1 MRFFGVQ
8 ESRVSIRY
16 LIKTSQY
23 FDSVSLMNIAR
34 DIRALPGIEDAAL
47 VMGTDANKGLLQQ
60 VSPLPVEAKA
70 ASPTDLI
77 LMVKGDETALDEA
90 LATAEKLLTKRPTAA
105 EGSAHRPRTL
115 RSAVRAHPDANL
127 AVISVAGAYA
137 TAEAWS
143 ALQQNLHVLLFS
155 DNVALDDEV
164 ALKRYATERGL
175 LLMGPGAG
183 TAIING
189 AALGFANVV
198 PSGPVGIISAAG
210 TGLQEVSTLLA
221 REGIGITQGIG
232 VGGRDLSDAVGG
244 LMMLHAVQAL
254 QNDPATE
261 VIVAISKPPSPA
273 VSERVLDQ
281 LAASKKPAVV
291 IFMGA
296 DDLPAA
302 PSPAVHLTRTLQE
315 AALTAA
321 ALVRGDNVP
330 AIRAQLAKRRGALRA
345 QATELAVQLRPGQT
359 YLRGLFS
366 GGTLCEEAMRLWSAE
381 IGDVWSNGPLK
392 PHLKLPDSNRSQG
405 HCALDLGEEEFT
417 VGRPHPMIDN
427 DLRIRR
433 LLQEAADPQVA
444 VIQMDVVLGY
454 GAHPDPA
461 SELAPAIREAREAAA
476 RAGRHLIVVG
486 ALTGTD
492 GDPQNLTRQARAFQ
506 AAGMALLPSNA
517 DASQLAAFVVQAA
530 EQ

>member
-1 MRFFGVQ
+1 M
-8 ESRVSIRY
+8 SIRY

-47 VMGTDANKGLLQQ
+47 VMGTPANKGLLEQ
-60 VSPLPVEAKA
+60 VSPLSDEAQA

-77 LMVKGDETALDEA
+77 LMVKGDEGALDGA
-90 LATAEKLLTKRPTAA
+90 LAAAESLLTKRPAAA
-105 EGSAHRPRTL
+105 EGAAHRPRTL
-115 RSAVRAHPDANL
+115 RSALRAQPDANL

-137 TAEAWS
+137 TAEAWA

-164 ALKRYATERGL
+164 ALKRYAVEHGL

-198 PSGPVGIISAAG
+198 PPGPVGIVSAAG

-244 LMMLHAVQAL
+244 LMMLHAAQAL
-254 QNDPATE
+254 QNDPATA
-261 VIVAISKPPSPA
+261 VIVAVSKLPSPA
-273 VSERVLDQ
+273 VSQRILDR
-281 LAASKKPAVV
+281 LAATEKPAVV

-296 DDLPAA
+296 DDRLAA
-302 PSPAVHLTRTLQE
+302 PTPLIHLTHTLQE

-321 ALVRGDNVP
+321 TLVRGADVGVIP
-330 AIRAQLAKRRGALRA
+330 AQLAERRRALRV
-345 QATELAVQLRPGQT
+345 QAAEWAAQLRPGQT

-381 IGDVWSNGPLK
+381 IGDIWSNGPLK
-392 PHLKLPDSNRSQG
+392 PHLKLPDSNHSQG

-417 VGRPHPMIDN
+417 IGRPHPMIDH

-444 VIQMDVVLGY
+444 VIQMDLVLGY

-461 SELAPAIREAREAAA
+461 RELAPAIRDARDSAA

-492 GDPQNLTRQARAFQ
+492 GDPQNLTRQARAFE
-506 AAGMALLPSNA
+506 AAGMVLLPSNA
-517 DASQLAAFVVQAA
+517 DASQLAAFIVHAA
-530 EQ
+530 QKD